1 MHSTNLK
8 TTLSTQKSHHSDEE
22 LVHLYRDSLDTKY
35 FDQLYSRHCDKVYG
49 KCISILKDTNLANDA
64 LQEIFIKI
72 LLNISKFKEQ
82 SKFSTWVYS
91 ITYNFCIDMV
101 RRNRKSLLIYSGDD
115 EAAGEIVEDVSDSEI
130 LETSISKLKVILNKI
145 PVGDKAVL
153 MMKYQDGMSI
163 KDISETLSK
172 TESAVKM
179 KIKRAKQK
187 FRLVYSET
195 YSD

>member
-1 MHSTNLK
+1 MHPPNLK
-8 TTLSTQKSHHSDEE
+8 TTTSAQISRHSDEE
-22 LVHLYRDSLDTKY
+22 LVRLYRENQDTRY
-35 FDQLYSRHCDKVYG
+35 FDQLYSRHSDKVYG
-49 KCISILKDTNLANDA
+49 KCISILKDANLANDA

-115 EAAGEIVEDVSDSEI
+115 EAAGEVVDEVNDSEI
-130 LETSISKLKVILNKI
+130 LETSISRLKVILNQI

-163 KDISETLSK
+163 KDISYTLTK